1 MIDEAQVLSLYS
13 QNYSMRQIADRL
25 KIGRTTVQ
33 NIVSRAGMSRS
44 ISEGTHLIQSKDSE
58 TSRDVVKSDLDSKL
72 EKLLRSARRKLSI
85 EVLSDELDT
94 APKVVRAAIE
104 RLQSSGK
111 NINVTDGFEI
121 SKDIVPSAPTVIDT
135 SKFKGK
141 HIKFGLT
148 GDNHLGSK
156 YCRLDVLNAL
166 FDIWEDQGIDT
177 VYQLGNMIDGD
188 ARFNKFDLLA
198 HGMEEQVNYFVKNW
212 PKRKGIVTKFVTGDD
227 HEGWY
232 VQREGVDI
240 GRVLQGHAREEGR
253 EDLVYLGHMEH
264 DIILQAPHGQSTM
277 RLIHAGGGSAYAT
290 SYSAQKIVESYS
302 GGEKPS
308 ILLIGHY
315 HKAEYGYPR
324 EVHVV
329 QCGCFTANT
338 HIQTPNGKVKIKH
351 IKVGDI
357 VTSPTGVPRRVTRT
371 FCRPYSGQMVRINF
385 GRKGRPDQTVTATTE
400 HPILSMRGSERV
412 WRAASEL
419 QVGDKVFTETTNCRI
434 CSAPIPYW
442 LKMCNKCNSMDDPAC
457 RQKLSATRGGNSR
470 THLKNSDG
478 QIHLERDIIPFCEQ
492 LREDGWQV
500 VPVGAAVIPDA
511 IGFKGGKV
519 VAFELERARGE
530 HLAFKKEKYEGSGII
545 RFVDEVR
552 WINITERQKQSRA
565 NYEIDPITALAI
577 VDVREVT
584 LVPTRSNGVIS
595 VYNFEVEE
603 ENAYM
608 AGHIAVHN
616 CTEDQTP
623 FMRKL
628 KIQAH
633 VGGWTISFDLD
644 DQGLIHGFTPQ
655 FHPFYDRAFYEDGNR
670 KQWGY
675 KFGKTQPRRPT
686 IIQ

>member
-58 TSRDVVKSDLDSKL
+58 TNRDVVKSDLDSKL

-121 SKDIVPSAPTVIDT
+121 SKDIVPRAPTVIDT

-442 LKMCNKCNSMDDPAC
+442 LKMCNKCNSMDDPA
-457 RQKLSATRGGNSR
+457 
-470 THLKNSDG
+470 
-478 QIHLERDIIPFCEQ
+478 
-492 LREDGWQV
+492 
-500 VPVGAAVIPDA
+500 
-511 IGFKGGKV
+511 
-519 VAFELERARGE
+519 
-530 HLAFKKEKYEGSGII
+530 
-545 RFVDEVR
+545 
-552 WINITERQKQSRA
+552 ITERQKQSRA